1 MLPVMEKSFE
11 ELDYRQ
17 TDRGE
22 LILRRRKVPM
32 LQDQVV
38 YEVILNEE
46 FLMSS
51 LFHAAED
58 ALAHLAVAALEAGGQ
73 ARSLE
78 LVLGGLGLGY
88 TAAAALE
95 HESVGE
101 VRVIDIFPELI
112 GWHRDGLVPLG
123 TGLCGDPRC
132 QLVEA
137 DFFALAEG
145 AGFDADHPGRR
156 FDGILLD
163 IDHTP
168 QHWLHPEHAAFY
180 SEAGLRGI
188 QAHLRPGGVFA
199 MWADREPDDAFVAR
213 LAEVF
218 SDAKAELVRF
228 DNPLTGG
235 EACGTVYLARRPG

>member
-1 MLPVMEKSFE
+1 MEKQFE

-17 TDRGE
+17 TERGE

-32 LQDQVV
+32 LQDKVV
-38 YEVILNEE
+38 YEVILNGE

-58 ALAHLAVAALEAGGQ
+58 ALAHLALAALEAGGE
-73 ARSLE
+73 ARPLA
-78 LVLGGLGLGY
+78 LVVGGLGLGY

-123 TGLCGDPRC
+123 APLRDDPRC
-132 QLVEA
+132 RLIEA
-137 DFFALAEG
+137 DFFALSAG
-145 AGFDADHPGRR
+145 AGFDADAPGRR

-180 SEAGLRGI
+180 SEAGLRQV
-188 QAHLRPGGVFA
+188 QAHLRPGAVFA
-199 MWADREPDDAFVAR
+199 MWADREPDEGFVQQLGAVFAEAW
-213 LAEVF
+213 AEV
-218 SDAKAELVRF
+218 VRF
-228 DNPLTGG
+228 PNPLTGG
-235 EACGTVYLARRPG
+235 EACGTVYLARTA